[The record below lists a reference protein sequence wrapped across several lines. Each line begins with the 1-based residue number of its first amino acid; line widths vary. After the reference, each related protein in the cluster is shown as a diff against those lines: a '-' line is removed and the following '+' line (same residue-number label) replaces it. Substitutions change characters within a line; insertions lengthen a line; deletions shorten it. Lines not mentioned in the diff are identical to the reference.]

1 MTLALLASSAA
12 RAGVAPAVRG
22 QAKAHLDRGL
32 ALYQSRA
39 FAAAAA
45 EFEATYVLEPHRDVM
60 YVWAQAL
67 RLAGQCALALE
78 LYQRFLAT
86 DPPRREAQRARANQ
100 TRCVPSVAASPVQ
113 PTLIETS
120 GPEVGAAT
128 PPPAAVPSPSPPGVA
143 VDLSAR
149 PSPASSFPASG
160 PRQLDR
166 LDKILLGSGAV
177 AAAIG
182 GGFYLSARSE
192 HGVAR
197 AATTYPALQ
206 EHADAARTRE
216 RIGWAA
222 LAAGSGLLL
231 AGLLRY
237 ALR

>member
-1 MTLALLASSAA
+1 MTLALLASPAA

-86 DPPRREAQRARANQ
+86 DPPRREAERARSNR
-100 TRCVPSVAASPVQ
+100 TRCVPAVTASPVP
-113 PTLIETS
+113 PTPVETV
-120 GPEVGAAT
+120 GPAVGVA
-128 PPPAAVPSPSPPGVA
+128 PPPATDAPSSPPGVS

-149 PSPASSFPASG
+149 PPPPSPFPAPA
-160 PRQLDR
+160 PRHLDR
-166 LDKILLGSGAV
+166 LDKILLGSGVV

-192 HGVAR
+192 HGAAR
-197 AATTYPALQ
+197 TATSYPALQ
-206 EHADAARTRE
+206 QHADAAQTRE
-216 RIGWAA
+216 RLGWAA
-222 LAAGSGLLL
+222 LAAGSGLLI